1 MPDLLIRNADHVL
14 TMDDA
19 GARLTGA
26 DILIRDGAIGA
37 GRGIAAPGA
46 EVINARGCVVTPGLV
61 NTHHHL
67 YQTLP
72 RAVPGVAHCL
82 CSNCRLGSGIAPV
95 RQMSD
100 AGVKVRLGLDGSVS
114 NDMGNLMAEAR
125 QAMLL
130 QRVLIVAGVC

>member
-1 MPDLLIRNADHVL
+1 M
-14 TMDDA
+14 
-19 GARLTGA
+19 
-26 DILIRDGAIGA
+26 
-37 GRGIAAPGA
+37 
-46 EVINARGCVVTPGLV
+46 TPGLV

-72 RAVPGVAHCL
+72 RAVPGVAHCP

-100 AGVKVRLGLDGSVS
+100 AGVKVGLGLDGSAS